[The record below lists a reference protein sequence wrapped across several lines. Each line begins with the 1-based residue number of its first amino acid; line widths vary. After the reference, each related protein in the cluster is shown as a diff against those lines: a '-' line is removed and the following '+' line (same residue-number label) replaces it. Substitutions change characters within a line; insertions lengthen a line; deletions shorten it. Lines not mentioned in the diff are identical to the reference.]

1 MIESLGFS
9 WFSSDDTGMHEE
21 GTDGG
26 GGRTR
31 QAELD
36 SRGTAESFVGVS
48 GGFCPFG

>member
-26 GGRTR
+26 RRTR
-31 QAELD
+31 QAELE
-36 SRGTAESFVGVS
+36 SRGTAESFVGVTGS
-48 GGFCPFG
+48 FCPFG